1 MDRRLRPF
9 ALFSLALC
17 LSLLS
22 GLVVSP
28 PVSAQISVDGQGDDV
43 TTAQAEDA
51 TGRIAVLRALDKV
64 TARTVDLEVP
74 IDEPVRFGTLSVTVR
89 YCRTRP
95 PEDPPETF
103 AFLEIDEA
111 LEDRVGTRIF
121 TGWMIASSPALNPLE
136 HPVYAIWVVGC
147 RHPEPPAPD
156 PDAPES
162 DADAET
168 GETGKAD

>member
-22 GLVVSP
+22 GLAAP
-28 PVSAQISVDGQGDDV
+28 RPALAQIIVDGQGEAV
-43 TTAQAEDA
+43 AATRSEDA
-51 TGRIAVLRALDKV
+51 TGRIAILRALDKV

-74 IDEPVRFGTLSVTVR
+74 IDAPVRFGTLSATVR

-95 PEDPPETF
+95 PEEPPETF
-103 AFLEIDEA
+103 AFLEIEEA
-111 LEDRVGTRIF
+111 PEGRVGTRIF

-147 RHPEPPAPD
+147 RHPEPPEVESD
-156 PDAPES
+156 GSEPDAEN
-162 DADAET
+162 
-168 GETGKAD
+168 GEPNTTD

>member
-1 MDRRLRPF
+1 MDHRLCPF

-22 GLVVSP
+22 GLAALRP
-28 PVSAQISVDGQGDDV
+28 AFAQIIVDGQGAEV
-43 TTAQAEDA
+43 TAAQSEDA

-74 IDEPVRFGTLSVTVR
+74 IDEPVRFGTLSATVR

-95 PEDPPETF
+95 PEEPPETF
-103 AFLEIDEA
+103 AFLEIEEA
-111 LEDRVGTRIF
+111 QEDRVGTRIF
-121 TGWMIASSPALNPLE
+121 TGWMMASSPALNPLE

-147 RHPEPPAPD
+147 RHLAPRVPDTDGSEPDTENGALKTTD
-156 PDAPES
+156 
-162 DADAET
+162 
-168 GETGKAD
+168 